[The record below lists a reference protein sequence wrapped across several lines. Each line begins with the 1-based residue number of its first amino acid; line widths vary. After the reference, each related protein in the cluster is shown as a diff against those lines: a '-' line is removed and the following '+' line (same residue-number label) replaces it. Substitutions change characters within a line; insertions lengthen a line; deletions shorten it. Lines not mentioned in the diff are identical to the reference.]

1 MRRGFRPYFESAN
14 DYIEFLS
21 GTLIPDL
28 EEDGK
33 RQMANDFKEAVY
45 WLMNSRP
52 GRTTAQARAM
62 KKKRKPTGKTKI
74 LNEMAKKKWEAY
86 KKNTPNG
93 KRTYIDIR
101 SQVSRSQ
108 EYKKKVKKL

>member
-45 WLMNSRP
+45 WLMERAPSRTRSRSP
-52 GRTTAQARAM
+52 M
-62 KKKRKPTGKTKI
+62 KKKRKATGKTKI

-86 KKNTPNG
+86 KKNTPKG